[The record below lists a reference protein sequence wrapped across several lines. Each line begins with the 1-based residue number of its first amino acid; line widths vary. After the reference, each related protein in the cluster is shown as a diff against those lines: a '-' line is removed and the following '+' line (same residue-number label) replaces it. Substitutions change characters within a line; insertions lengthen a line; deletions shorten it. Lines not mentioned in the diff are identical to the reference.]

1 MLQSSP
7 WDQAELGLPLKV
19 ALVGLHLLPLRF
31 THSLTGFSWEHFL
44 NKSHAA
50 QWHPRWENCHQRTTP
65 CNKTS
70 LQNCPKTGPPGFK
83 RQMETKP
90 GCNFYQHIIFIG
102 RLQLKGM
109 LNTPKLALFGPEQTH
124 YKIPG
129 LTLHF
134 LFPTPSLGS
143 LEVFPYLSHAPLRKI
158 KKPMTSRSKACF
170 FFSFSSHIYYTQ
182 DLLH

>member
-1 MLQSSP
+1 MLGSISS
-7 WDQAELGLPLKV
+7 LS
-19 ALVGLHLLPLRF
+19 RF
-31 THSLTGFSWEHFL
+31 THSLIGFSWEHFL
-44 NKSHAA
+44 NKSHAT
-50 QWHPRWENCHQRTTP
+50 QWHPRWG
-65 CNKTS
+65 KTAIREPPPAQNIS
-70 LQNCPKTGPPGFK
+70 SKLSKNRSTWLQEAKGDS
-83 RQMETKP
+83 KP

-158 KKPMTSRSKACF
+158 KN
-170 FFSFSSHIYYTQ
+170 
-182 DLLH
+182 L